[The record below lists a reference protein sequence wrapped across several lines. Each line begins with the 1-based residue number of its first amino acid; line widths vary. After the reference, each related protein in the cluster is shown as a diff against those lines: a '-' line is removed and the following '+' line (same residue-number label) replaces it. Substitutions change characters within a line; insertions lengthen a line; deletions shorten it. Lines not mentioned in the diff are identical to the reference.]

1 MLISIPPFFAA
12 QGRRWRKKNMN
23 ESSITQICISV
34 SYIFTL
40 MAIVFSMCYLL
51 STKRIGN
58 PATLKFAVSLLV
70 VISGI
75 FLVSNKIDAPPLW
88 ALLGSLLTFVFSRQ
102 YPEDIHQDKA
112 PKTHQTKP
120 SNFDH

>member
-1 MLISIPPFFAA
+1 
-12 QGRRWRKKNMN
+12 MN
-23 ESSITQICISV
+23 EASIIQICV
-34 SYIFTL
+34 SASYVFTL
-40 MAIVFSMCYLL
+40 IAIVFSMCYLL

-88 ALLGSLLTFVFSRQ
+88 ALLGSLLTFVFSKQ

-112 PKTHQTKP
+112 PKTHQTKL